1 MRAWLSRLLDQPDLM
16 PAPIVLDQIGL
27 ANRLSPSS
35 GGWSVVAQLASV
47 LGFARTM
54 KDMRRVESLVTDQH
68 VATIVGSDESD
79 LIERVKEQA
88 RAQSATVGDVLL
100 AAATHACAEFGPN
113 RPTRRR
119 PDLAMGTI
127 VDLRSRAR
135 HLSDRVF
142 GLFLGFTVS
151 PFTRGDLDDMDATIS
166 RARNLRLSQNHQH
179 AAEASQ
185 LRMGIGLALAKRLS
199 TQSLLDFYRKRLPL
213 SGGISN
219 VNLAGSWLAGLSP
232 QIVTGYHRISP
243 TGPMMPIV
251 FTPTTLAGRFT
262 LCCTYKT
269 GLIDQDKARRIV
281 DGFLGRLAGT

>member
-1 MRAWLSRLLDQPDLM
+1 
-16 PAPIVLDQIGL
+16 
-27 ANRLSPSS
+27 
-35 GGWSVVAQLASV
+35 
-47 LGFARTM
+47 M
-54 KDMRRVESLVTDQH
+54 KRMRRVESLNSDQH
-68 VATIVGSDESD
+68 VATIVRTDESG
-79 LIERVKEQA
+79 LIERVKE
-88 RAQSATVGDVLL
+88 RAQADGATVGDVLL
-100 AAATHACAEFGPN
+100 AAATHACAQFGPN
-113 RPTRRR
+113 RPNRRR

-127 VDLRSRAR
+127 VDLRARAR

-151 PFTRGDLDDMDATIS
+151 PFEAGDLGDLHATIR
-166 RARNLRLSQNHQH
+166 RARSLRLSQNHQH

-185 LRMGIGLALAKRLS
+185 LRMGIGLALARRLS
-199 TQSLLDFYRKRLPL
+199 TPLLLDFYRKRLPL

-232 QIVTGYHRISP
+232 ELVSGYYRISP

-269 GLIDQDKARRIV
+269 GLIDQDKARWIV
-281 DGFLGRLAGT
+281 ERFLERLAGM